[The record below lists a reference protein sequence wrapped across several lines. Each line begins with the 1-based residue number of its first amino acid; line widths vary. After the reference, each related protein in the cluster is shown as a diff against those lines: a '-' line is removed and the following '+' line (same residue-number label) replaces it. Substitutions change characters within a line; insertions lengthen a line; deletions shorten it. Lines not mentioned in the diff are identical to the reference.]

1 MDIKIT
7 YPTPPKQ
14 RMRREAFL
22 AVARWP
28 MIAAAIVCPVINFFI
43 GGKAWSVIVL
53 MGLYMV
59 WTLALS
65 TDLVEYNRISQCIKY
80 TFQICIMLVLIDMCL
95 VSGWATFVVPI
106 VAFTGL
112 SLAVILFL
120 TDISRQKQNLFPI
133 LTFIVLSFV
142 GAAVAAHFY
151 EGYIRMIFAITSA
164 MALVWLIVCICVLGN
179 DFLRELKRR
188 FHIK

>member
-7 YPTPPKQ
+7 YPSPKKQ
-14 RMRREAFL
+14 RVRREAFL
-22 AVARWP
+22 AIAKWP
-28 MIAAAIVCPVINFFI
+28 MIAAAIICPVINFLV

-59 WTLALS
+59 WTLAFS
-65 TDLVEYNRISQCIKY
+65 IDLVEYNRISQCIKY
-80 TFQICIMLVLIDMCL
+80 TFQICIMLVLIDVCL
-95 VSGWATFVVPI
+95 VSGWASFVVPI
-106 VAFTGL
+106 VAFVGL

-133 LTFIVLSFV
+133 LTFIAFSFV
-142 GAAVAAHFY
+142 GAAIAAYFY
-151 EGYIRMIFAITSA
+151 EGYTRLVFAITSA
-164 MALVWLIVCICVLGN
+164 MALVWLIVCISVLGV
-179 DFLRELKRR
+179 DFVRELKRR